1 MKIVKIVGVILGV
14 FLLLFLPITSMSSIS
29 SVNVI
34 GNYDKFEDTP
44 FYANIKEIYVDYL
57 DEEVE
62 PELKKKAKENYW
74 DDYLAQQPAE
84 ETDEDNAESET
95 EDSSENNTEE
105 TKGENAE
112 ASSKKAPDFK
122 VRLIS
127 TMPNICYISS
137 YLFATNED
145 ALEDINKITLDKQ
158 EIFDFLDKVIE
169 YEEEKKEENGT
180 TIYEVRVVMK
190 DVSELEEI
198 FETKEEYQLFQDS
211 YELTREVID
220 TDEVIYESLYDVN
233 ADGEMVLSS
242 SNSSGTDGTEG
253 TDFSGLEK
261 LSSVPYYCQ
270 WDSAWA
276 AKKYGGG
283 TIKSSGC
290 GPTCC
295 AMVVS
300 YFTGQTVTPA
310 DIVNQIGDKYYV
322 TGKGSSWG
330 LFPGVAGMYG
340 IKCTDLGK
348 NLSSVIDALRNGE
361 IVIASMGPGTF
372 TKGGHFIVL
381 TGVTED
387 GKITV
392 NDPAHPDF
400 CSKTFDTSIFTSEAK
415 NYWKFSK

>member
-1 MKIVKIVGVILGV
+1 MKTAKIIGIIVGVLLVLV
-14 FLLLFLPITSMSSIS
+14 FPVTAMSSIS

-34 GNYDKFEDTP
+34 GNYDNFADTP
-44 FYANIKEIYVDYL
+44 FYANLKEIYVDYL
-57 DEEVE
+57 NEKVQ
-62 PELKKKAKENYW
+62 PELEKKAKENYW
-74 DDYLAQQPAE
+74 NDYLAQQPVEGSEESTGEKAESDAE
-84 ETDEDNAESET
+84 ENVADGT
-95 EDSSENNTEE
+95 
-105 TKGENAE
+105 GEQE
-112 ASSKKAPDFK
+112 KKSSKKAPDFK

-137 YLFATNED
+137 YLFATNEE
-145 ALEDINKITLDKQ
+145 ALEDINEITLDKQ
-158 EIFDFLDKVIE
+158 EIYDFLDKVIE
-169 YEEEKKEENGT
+169 YEEEKTQENGIT
-180 TIYEVRVVMK
+180 VYVVRVVMK
-190 DVSELEEI
+190 DITELSDV
-198 FETKEEYQLFQDS
+198 FDTKEKYKIFQDS

-220 TDEVIYESLYDVN
+220 ADEVIYESLYDVDEN
-233 ADGEMVLSS
+233 GEMVLSS
-242 SNSSGTDGTEG
+242 SDSSGLGGTEG

-261 LSSVPYYCQ
+261 LSEVPYFCQ

-276 AKKYGGG
+276 AKSYGNG

-300 YFTGQTVTPA
+300 YYTGQNITPA
-310 DIVNQIGDKYYV
+310 DIVQKIGNTYYV
-322 TGKGSSWG
+322 SGKGSSWG

-340 IKCTDLGK
+340 IKCTDLGR
-348 NLSSVIDALRNGE
+348 NLSSAIAALRNGE

-400 CSKTFDTSIFTSEAK
+400 CSQTFEPAIFTNEAK

>member
-1 MKIVKIVGVILGV
+1 MKSVKAVALVFGVLAFI
-14 FLLLFLPITSMSSIS
+14 FLPITSMCSIS
-29 SVNVI
+29 SINVI
-34 GNYDKFEDTP
+34 GNYDSFEDTP
-44 FYANIKEIYVDYL
+44 FYADLKEIYVDYL
-57 DEEVE
+57 DEKVQ
-62 PELKKKAKENYW
+62 PELEKKAKKNYW
-74 DDYLAQQPAE
+74 NDYLAQQPAE
-84 ETDEDNAESET
+84 DIEEENEENAESTEGKNT
-95 EDSSENNTEE
+95 EDTTEKQE
-105 TKGENAE
+105 KQ
-112 ASSKKAPDFK
+112 SSKKAPDFK

-137 YLFATNED
+137 YLFATNEE

-158 EIFDFLDKVIE
+158 EIYDFLDKVIE
-169 YEEEKKEENGT
+169 YEEEKTQENGIT
-180 TIYEVRVVMK
+180 VYVVRVVMK
-190 DVSELEEI
+190 DITELSDV
-198 FETKEEYQLFQDS
+198 FETDYQLFQDS
-211 YELTREVID
+211 YDLTREVID
-220 TDEVIYESLYDVN
+220 KDEIIYESLYDVN
-233 ADGEMVLSS
+233 EDGEMVLSS
-242 SNSSGTDGTEG
+242 SDSSASSSDGLEG

-276 AKKYGGG
+276 ANKYGNG

-300 YFTGQTVTPA
+300 YYTGQSITPA
-310 DIVNQIGDKYYV
+310 DIVSQIGNKYYV
-322 TGKGSSWG
+322 SGKGSSWG

-340 IKCTDLGK
+340 IKCTDLGR
-348 NLSSVIDALRNGE
+348 NLSLPIEALRNGE

-400 CSKTFDTSIFTSEAK
+400 CSRTFDAAIFASEAK